1 MGCNQ
6 LISDSD
12 IEKIYQDDNLITSNQ
27 ICTAICKNN
36 DIKNTNIHIFHQQ
49 NYMCQLNEN
58 TPIIREY
65 HKNYKLA
72 SPTSIDDNG
81 KVALHE
87 QFLLKPEFRNQKVAT
102 NVHRKELETYRKLGF
117 KEIQLEAEMDGLIV
131 WQKMFFKFKDE
142 KNISFIKIAIQKYL
156 ETIKHMSNKDIDSI
170 IKRKPFK
177 VPIEHLVTTDENK
190 HFSNWI
196 YDEYPEMGI
205 IEMYKELT

>member
-6 LISDSD
+6 LISDLEIKNIYQGHDLITTNEVNSKECESD
-12 IEKIYQDDNLITSNQ
+12 DKKNSKIYIF
-27 ICTAICKNN
+27 NN
-36 DIKNTNIHIFHQQ
+36 EEC
-49 NYMCQLNEN
+49 MCEYDKN
-58 TPIIREY
+58 TPILREY
-65 HKNYKLA
+65 HKSYKLISSTTDEA
-72 SPTSIDDNG
+72 LG
-81 KVALHE
+81 KVAIHE
-87 QFLLKPEFRNQKVAT
+87 QFLLKQKFRNKGIVKT
-102 NVHRKELETYRKLGF
+102 IHKKELETYIRLGF

-156 ETIKHMSNKDIDSI
+156 KTIKHMSNKDIDSI

-177 VPIEHLVTTDENK
+177 VPIEYLVTTDENK